1 MGFQAD
7 LLLTSTD
14 IILITKYFM
23 ENLLRKITESDVA
36 QPIRK
41 FSYIS
46 RGYVSNTGT
55 GVIIKLKDKYY
66 LSCLYHSFLDINN

>member
-7 LLLTSTD
+7 LILTSTD

-41 FSYIS
+41 F
-46 RGYVSNTGT
+46 
-55 GVIIKLKDKYY
+55 
-66 LSCLYHSFLDINN
+66 